1 MSDDKRSPSKADEL
15 AAEAMAEFSHERS
28 LVQERSEEEA
38 KRKPGSGQ
46 YAVLAV
52 VLLLFATLIGLNLSG
67 RLPFQVATT
76 PVSEDEVR
84 QNLRVALN
92 YAVRQIES
100 SRIAN
105 GRYPATLAEV
115 GGPDHAGWTFVRVGE
130 DQYRIALSEGSV
142 SVEYDSSQD
151 ADTFFAD
158 VRQQ

>member
-1 MSDDKRSPSKADEL
+1 
-15 AAEAMAEFSHERS
+15 
-28 LVQERSEEEA
+28 
-38 KRKPGSGQ
+38 
-46 YAVLAV
+46 
-52 VLLLFATLIGLNLSG
+52 LLFALMIGLNLSG

-76 PVSEDEVR
+76 PVSEDQVR
-84 QNLRVALN
+84 HNLRVALN
-92 YAVRQIES
+92 YAVRRIES
-100 SRIAN
+100 SRISS

-130 DQYRIALSEGSV
+130 DQYRIAVSEGAL